1 MNPFWGIAGPTL
13 RTADAWSCRRSL
25 SDAPL
30 LGARPLRLPCES
42 FVPRSAWLPPSSAV
56 CRARCFALVYNC
68 ARSCVF
74 VRRRGRPDQGG
85 ADGTVGDRTEYSA
98 LLAIHGPSTRDPR
111 RRAARAAMSK
121 SSWYNVDTSNI
132 YFASPKVAPPP
143 EPAADAWQPWMAES
157 TFVDTMPDDAF
168 TDSPTAAQLAAVD
181 DGLPRWAKE
190 DGETDVLET
199 IGQNFDLRVPSRPE
213 TPPEITEDGVPIY
226 HNAERL
232 EREAR
237 ARGWIGARK
246 KVEEVSDVADA
257 TAKVREEAKNARER
271 LKASVRA
278 SIAAEDAKTA
288 DREAGVLAKDR
299 ENALK
304 VAAVVEMLRADDEA
318 LEETQ

>member
-1 MNPFWGIAGPTL
+1 
-13 RTADAWSCRRSL
+13 
-25 SDAPL
+25 
-30 LGARPLRLPCES
+30 
-42 FVPRSAWLPPSSAV
+42 
-56 CRARCFALVYNC
+56 
-68 ARSCVF
+68 
-74 VRRRGRPDQGG
+74 
-85 ADGTVGDRTEYSA
+85 
-98 LLAIHGPSTRDPR
+98 
-111 RRAARAAMSK
+111 MSK

-181 DGLPRWAKE
+181 DGLPQWAKE